1 MALIQ
6 VMISFLLLC
15 VSFGAVGSFFVFLI
29 DVMKWHNRE
38 ERVKVRGSAENLPD
52 EFIKESEVN
61 ENGQLERSDN
71 GSGGSDT
78 NAAPADTAESR
89 QPDTSAFLMLGCDLD
104 YVPIHKYEALTMC
117 LQFLAA
123 LWFLY
128 WFTKFM
134 YCLLKGGLRGGL

>member
-29 DVMKWHNRE
+29 DVMKWHKRE
-38 ERVKVRGSAENLPD
+38 ERVKVRGSAEKLPD

-61 ENGQLERSDN
+61 ENGQPERSGN

-78 NAAPADTAESR
+78 NTAPADAAGSR
-89 QPDTSAFLMLGCDLD
+89 QPDTSAFFDAWL
-104 YVPIHKYEALTMC
+104 
-117 LQFLAA
+117 
-123 LWFLY
+123 
-128 WFTKFM
+128 
-134 YCLLKGGLRGGL
+134 